1 MSVTSKFYSLLP
13 TPHSLLPT
21 PCSRLPT
28 PYALF
33 PAPIS
38 ITKNSYQNSEQFF

>member
-13 TPHSLLPT
+13 TPYSLLPT